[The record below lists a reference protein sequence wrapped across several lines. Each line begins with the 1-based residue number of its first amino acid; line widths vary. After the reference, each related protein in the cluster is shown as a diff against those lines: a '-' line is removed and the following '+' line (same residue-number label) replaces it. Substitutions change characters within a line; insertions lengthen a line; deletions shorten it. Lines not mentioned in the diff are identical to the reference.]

1 MKQDAQVFLR
11 SAPDE
16 ALSLPA
22 GMAALPPEMAARI
35 ALAEEGDEDQLPAAR
50 GLAVGVGLS
59 ALLWMP
65 VALAVW
71 AVW

>member
-1 MKQDAQVFLR
+1 MKQDLPVLLR

-16 ALSLPA
+16 TLSLPA
-22 GMAALPPEMAARI
+22 GMAALPPGLAAR
-35 ALAEEGDEDQLPAAR
+35 AVLSEDSDDDQLPAAR

-71 AVW
+71 TIW